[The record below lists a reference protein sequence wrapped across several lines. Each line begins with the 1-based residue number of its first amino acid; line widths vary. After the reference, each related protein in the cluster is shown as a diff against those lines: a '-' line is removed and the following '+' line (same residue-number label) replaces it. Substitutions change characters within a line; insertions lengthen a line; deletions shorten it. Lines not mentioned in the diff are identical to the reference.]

1 MSCVQN
7 CDRNENDVMHTWAE
21 YNHNLHSMR
30 CDGSS
35 YIYFPTTLL
44 SSFFFFCFCLRV
56 FIFFILSMLSFCICL
71 YSDFLINSY
80 VKRFIYTN
88 NLFIILCGTYCIATV
103 EMFVAPNKKLHHI
116 VQCAYK
122 SVPSLSGGMVGT
134 CLWAQGSEGSMIWC
148 DGFFFCTNYHQNS
161 ELYKYNLRTPT
172 KLNRRHWY
180 KFLFDSSMCVRVN
193 F

>member
-1 MSCVQN
+1 MV
-7 CDRNENDVMHTWAE
+7 
-21 YNHNLHSMR
+21 LH
-30 CDGSS
+30 
-35 YIYFPTTLL
+35 IYT
-44 SSFFFFCFCLRV
+44 SFQRLFWVRFFLFCFCLRV
-56 FIFFILSMLSFCICL
+56 FIFFILSVLSFCICL

-103 EMFVAPNKKLHHI
+103 EMFFAPNKKLHHI

-180 KFLFDSSMCVRVN
+180 KFLFDSSVCVRVY